1 MLLREAPVA
10 SVVFAY
16 ADNAGTMHSAP
27 IDAAVADI
35 ATILGR
41 IGADSGIAAGIARK
55 IIDKR
60 ADLEAVFAELDQM
73 VVHASALG
81 LGEGA

>member
-1 MLLREAPVA
+1 MA

-16 ADNAGTMHSAP
+16 ADNAGTMHHAP

-35 ATILGR
+35 STILGR

-55 IIDKR
+55 IIEKR
-60 ADLEAVFAELDQM
+60 AELEAVFAELDQM
-73 VVHASALG
+73 IVHANALG
-81 LGEGA
+81 MGEAA

>member
-1 MLLREAPVA
+1 MA
-10 SVVFAY
+10 SVVLAY
-16 ADNAGTMHSAP
+16 ADNAGTMHHAP

-55 IIDKR
+55 IIEKR
-60 ADLEAVFAELDQM
+60 AELERVFAELDEM
-73 VVHASALG
+73 MTIHANTFAP
-81 LGEGA
+81 GEAA